1 MSYSGLYDRLE
12 EVRDELGGEI
22 HDLEQIAEVKPKD
35 EDLAA
40 RIEWLKQTRW
50 NIVQALDA
58 LNGAIGVS

>member
-1 MSYSGLYDRLE
+1 MTIREYFDRMIEEDYDLE
-12 EVRDELGGEI
+12 E
-22 HDLEQIAEVKPKD
+22 IAEVKPKD

>member
-22 HDLEQIAEVKPKD
+22 HDLKDIAEVKPKD
-35 EDLAA
+35 TDLAA
-40 RIEWLKQTRW
+40 RIEWLEETRSYVKQ
-50 NIVQALDA
+50 AMDA